1 MNKYNDLEL
10 SILSCLLQKPELMKE
25 NKLEDKY
32 FIKHKKIWYFMKA
45 FYKKFKNF
53 DITLMMAVSKNK
65 FRMIEYITWLIEQEP
80 TTSLFNEYVEELKQE
95 YYELKKNKYI
105 REKIYE
111 LSCDLMVNNITP
123 SDFLKKSWKIY
134 QNSEKIYKE

>member
-1 MNKYNDLEL
+1 MNEYNDLEL

-80 TTSLFNEYVEELKQE
+80 ATSLFNEYVEELKQE

-123 SDFLKKSWKIY
+123 SEFLKKSWKIY